1 MFTKHTG
8 NFEDN
13 NLVITCEDIYPMDLG
28 NATYTEYKMDETVAS
43 YMADNIELFE
53 CDLNLVH
60 SHHGMQAWFSG
71 TDTATLRSEGNDTNC
86 FVSLIVNN
94 AGEYCAAVTRKR
106 QTKKKITT
114 EFLGDSYQ
122 FFGQGSVH
130 IDGSKDCEI
139 TEQIETTTI
148 EYFMLDVEVEKV
160 DNPLDYLD
168 ERFKEIEAKK
178 KPIVTTSYTRVY
190 EPKRENTVMTTEWDT
205 SKNTADEDFYSW
217 IHSRDKKEPDT
228 KEGILFDDKTMDD
241 LKVEI
246 EWTPNPTLVHE
257 AVVQIVACSFII
269 DPSKF
274 DLKQWI
280 VRHMERKYND
290 IFKEALSF
298 DNWAEFVIEFVLTNF
313 YDYRA
318 PDIVYEDLDEYQSIV
333 AEAIYEELSEYADYS
348 KYITNYLEI
357 LQRYM

>member
-1 MFTKHTG
+1 MKYLIASDLHGSSEYINKLKEQFLEKAAKVHNGKYDYSKVEYVDRETKVCIICPKHG
-8 NFEDN
+8 EFWQS
-13 NLVITCEDIYPMDLG
+13 P
-28 NATYTEYKMDETVAS
+28 NA
-43 YMADNIELFE
+43 
-53 CDLNLVH
+53 H
-60 SHHGMQAWFSG
+60 
-71 TDTATLRSEGNDTNC
+71 LRGKGC
-86 FVSLIVNN
+86 
-94 AGEYCAAVTRKR
+94 KR
-106 QTKKKITT
+106 CSMEILWENKKKITT

-122 FFGQGSVH
+122 FFGQGSVY
-130 IDGSKDCEI
+130 INGSKDCEI
-139 TEQIETTTI
+139 TEQVDTTTI

-178 KPIVTTSYTRVY
+178 KPATPILISGKVY
-190 EPKRENTVMTTEWDT
+190 DPKKEGASLIPNWNTVKED
-205 SKNTADEDFYSW
+205 KDEDFYSW
-217 IHSRDKKEPDT
+217 IHSKDKKESDT

-246 EWTPNPTLVHE
+246 NWTPNPTLVHE
-257 AVVQIVACSFII
+257 AIVRMIACSFII

-313 YDYRA
+313 YDETA
-318 PDIVYEDLDEYQSIV
+318 PDIVYEDLDEYQSMV
-333 AEAIYEELSEYADYS
+333 AEAIYDELSEYADQNS
-348 KYITNYLEI
+348 YIRNYLEI

>member
-1 MFTKHTG
+1 MSAF
-8 NFEDN
+8 
-13 NLVITCEDIYPMDLG
+13 
-28 NATYTEYKMDETVAS
+28 
-43 YMADNIELFE
+43 
-53 CDLNLVH
+53 
-60 SHHGMQAWFSG
+60 FSG

-106 QTKKKITT
+106 QTKKKVTT

-122 FFGQGSVH
+122 FFGQGSVY
-130 IDGSKDCEI
+130 INGSKDCEI
-139 TEQIETTTI
+139 TEQVDTTTI

-178 KPIVTTSYTRVY
+178 KPATPILISGKVYDPKKEGTSLI
-190 EPKRENTVMTTEWDT
+190 PNWNTVKED
-205 SKNTADEDFYSW
+205 KDEDFYSW
-217 IHSRDKKEPDT
+217 IHSKDKKESDT

-246 EWTPNPTLVHE
+246 NWTPNPTLVHE
-257 AVVQIVACSFII
+257 AIVRMIACSFII

-280 VRHMERKYND
+280 VRHMEKKYND

-313 YDYRA
+313 YDEKA
-318 PDIVYEDLDEYQSIV
+318 PDIVYEDLDEYQSMV
-333 AEAIYEELSEYADYS
+333 AEAIYDELSEYADQNS
-348 KYITNYLEI
+348 YIRNYLEI